1 MGIPSSGTIKMG
13 GAGTNSI
20 AQVKAGTDTGT
31 PSAVQNVSLRGLSVD
46 GVTDFQYTG
55 GANTDIPVAGSTP
68 NQTAPFAM
76 SEFHG
81 YVQTLATRYYASL
94 SQGEFASDSNIIVR
108 PQLRIMYLS
117 GNINVYWYGGA
128 ANTSP
133 SSGSLVYQ
141 ITNPAAGYTVRD
153 SHTATGDGP
162 DNWTY
167 SNIQPNGSAVSIPTS
182 TFYQDWQP
190 TFESGG
196 SYDDAGTNTTTL
208 SGNLIFEKSGETTFT
223 YSFTL
228 NIEIETEG
236 SGGE

>member
-1 MGIPSSGTIKMG
+1 MAQIPQT
-13 GAGTNSI
+13 
-20 AQVKAGTDTGT
+20 
-31 PSAVQNVSLRGLSVD
+31 NVSMSAINTEVASVNSHSLTTLSTNGTVGGGTSTLNGSAPHSMGEFRGYLHVLPA
-46 GVTDFQYTG
+46 T
-55 GANTDIPVAGSTP
+55 
-68 NQTAPFAM
+68 
-76 SEFHG
+76 
-81 YVQTLATRYYASL
+81 ATRYYASL

-117 GNINVYWYGGA
+117 GNINVYWYGDA

-133 SSGSLVYQ
+133 SNGSLVYQ